1 MIVPNLASRPH
12 LNVRPVWLVIAVAG
26 VLALIFAAANI
37 KVWVSSNRTLQE
49 QLVLKEQL
57 EVEHD
62 RLANEVGE
70 QAESLGR
77 VPWRSLTARVNG
89 VNTVIMEHSFS
100 WLGLLNDIERVLPY
114 DVRLTKIAPKIDVDS
129 INLSLMAVGRT
140 RDALLDFLDRL
151 IADPSFDEPT
161 PQTEITP
168 EESGFGYVLN
178 LTVAH
183 RQTEVTP

>member
-1 MIVPNLASRPH
+1 
-12 LNVRPVWLVIAVAG
+12 LVTAVAG
-26 VLALIFAAANI
+26 VLALVFAAANI
-37 KVWVSSNRTLQE
+37 QVWMSSNRALQE
-49 QLVLKEQL
+49 QLVMKEQL
-57 EVEHD
+57 EIEHD
-62 RLANEVGE
+62 RLAKEVGE
-70 QAESLGR
+70 QAEKLGQ
-77 VPWRSLTARVNG
+77 VPWRSLSARVNG

-114 DVRLTKIAPKIDVDS
+114 DVRLTKISPKVDVDS
-129 INLSLMAVGRT
+129 ITLSLMAVGRT

-161 PQTEITP
+161 PQNEITP

-183 RQTEVTP
+183 RQAEEAP